1 MITINDLKEHCKRQ
15 LERLPKGS
23 KMYEEH
29 LLTLGIIE
37 ALKERNIQIDLM
49 AEVIFQKFKAPLIIE
64 YGIENKE
71 QFIKIFEQ
79 KAKEKRKEYEKNNP
93 DNKVKK
99 I

>member
-1 MITINDLKEHCKRQ
+1 MITINDLKEHCERQ

-29 LLTLGIIE
+29 LLTLDIIE

-71 QFIKIFEQ
+71 QLKQ
-79 KAKEKRKEYEKNNP
+79 KFKQFYERKVEVKQNNNLRRKN
-93 DNKVKK
+93 K
-99 I
+99 

>member
-1 MITINDLKEHCKRQ
+1 MITINDLKEHCERQ
-15 LERLPKGS
+15 LEKLPKGS

-29 LLTLGIIE
+29 LLTLNIIE
-37 ALKERNIQIDLM
+37 VLKEKNIQIDLM
-49 AEVIFQKFKAPLIIE
+49 GEVIFKRFAVPLIIE

-79 KAKEKRKEYEKNNP
+79 KAKEKGKEYEENCSN
-93 DNKVKK
+93 NKVKK

>member
-1 MITINDLKEHCKRQ
+1 MITINDLKKHCERQ

-29 LLTLGIIE
+29 LLTLDIIE

-49 AEVIFQKFKAPLIIE
+49 AEVTFEKFKAPLIIE
-64 YGIENKE
+64 YGIENKK

-79 KAKEKRKEYEKNNP
+79 KAKEKGKEYEENNP
-93 DNKVKK
+93 DNKVEK